1 MNMKRVLVLGA
12 LMGGL
17 MGCPNSDS
25 KIEQPKELELIGVED
40 THVVWGVETV
50 EGVDSKVS
58 GAISSQSATGE
69 SPNPKNK
76 NNAEE
81 VPTRNE
87 GSRETESN
95 LEPSN
100 SEPPHIQSL
109 RLYASK
115 LEMPIF
121 SSAELTVELKT
132 SQDVIE
138 VLKRD
143 QFTLN
148 MNDPTA
154 IRLTETG
161 KIIGL
166 KQGEVTL
173 SVEAYGITSPSL
185 TITITPALKICG
197 ALNDTDRNNAK
208 GDCLKVIEGLTGD
221 ANQFLEN

>member
-1 MNMKRVLVLGA
+1 MKRVLVLGA

-25 KIEQPKELELIGVED
+25 KIEQPKEPELIGVED

-50 EGVDSKVS
+50 EGMGVESEVS

-69 SPNPKNK
+69 SPPNNK
-76 NNAEE
+76 HNERKE
-81 VPTRNE
+81 TEGVPTRNE

-154 IRLTETG
+154 IRG
-161 KIIGL
+161 KS
-166 KQGEVTL
+166 
-173 SVEAYGITSPSL
+173 SV
-185 TITITPALKICG
+185 
-197 ALNDTDRNNAK
+197 
-208 GDCLKVIEGLTGD
+208 
-221 ANQFLEN
+221 